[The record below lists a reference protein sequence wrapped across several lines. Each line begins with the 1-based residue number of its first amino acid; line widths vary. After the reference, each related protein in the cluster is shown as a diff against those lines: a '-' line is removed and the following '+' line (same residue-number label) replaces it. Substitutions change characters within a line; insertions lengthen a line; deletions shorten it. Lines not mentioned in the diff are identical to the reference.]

1 MVSASP
7 PDATHFRR
15 KIEVFEKMN
24 FFESIIRSF
33 SNDLAIDLGTANTLV
48 YSRGKGI
55 VLNEPSVVALQEIP
69 GQRPKLMAV
78 GTKAREMLGRTP
90 GAIKAIRPLRDG
102 VIADFDAAQKMI
114 EYFIKKCN
122 SNKIELLRPRIIVSV
137 PLQITEVEKR
147 AVKESAE
154 AAGARKVY
162 IIEETMC
169 AAIGC
174 GMDVNEPAGKMIVDI
189 GGGTTGIAII
199 ALSGIVVSESIKV
212 GGDKMDEAIQQWVKK
227 KYGLIIGYRA
237 AEELKKKFS
246 TQPDIANKKIQL
258 KVTGRDS
265 ISGVPTTCSIDIDE
279 IPEALQTPSNLIV
292 DAIMRTLEKTPPELS
307 ADVYETGIVMAGGG
321 SLLRGL
327 SVSIE
332 KRTGIK
338 TRRPENPLDCVVM
351 GSGKALE
358 DLNLLKSVAT

>member
-1 MVSASP
+1 MVSVSLP
-7 PDATHFRR
+7 NTTHFRR
-15 KIEVFEKMN
+15 KVEVSKKMD

-69 GQRPKLMAV
+69 GHKPKLIAV
-78 GTKAREMLGRTP
+78 GTEARNMLGRTP

-102 VIADFDAAQKMI
+102 VIADFYAAQKMI
-114 EYFIKKCN
+114 EHFIKKCN

-137 PLQITEVEKR
+137 PLQISEVEKR
-147 AVKESAE
+147 TVKESAE

-174 GMDVNEPAGKMIVDI
+174 GLNVNEPAGKMIVDI

-212 GGDKMDEAIQQWVKK
+212 GGDKMDEAIHQWVKK
-227 KYGLIIGYRA
+227 KYGLVIGYRT
-237 AEELKKKFS
+237 AEELKKRFS
-246 TQPDIANKKIQL
+246 TQPDIANKKVQL

-265 ISGVPTTCSIDIDE
+265 ISGVPTVCTIDTDE
-279 IPEALQTPSNLIV
+279 IPEALQIPTNQIV
-292 DAIMRTLEKTPPELS
+292 DAIMQTLEKTPPELA
-307 ADVYETGIVMAGGG
+307 ADVFETGIMMAGGG

-327 SVSIE
+327 NLSIE

-338 TRRPENPLDCVVM
+338 TKRPENPLDCVVM

-358 DLNLLKSVAT
+358 DLDLLRSVAT